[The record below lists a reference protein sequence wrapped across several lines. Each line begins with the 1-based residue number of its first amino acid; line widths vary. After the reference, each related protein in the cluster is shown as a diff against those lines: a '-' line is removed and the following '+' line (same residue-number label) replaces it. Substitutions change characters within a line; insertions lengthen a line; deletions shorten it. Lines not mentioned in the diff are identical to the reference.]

1 MSNDDHAA
9 ERAAMPEAER
19 QDLEWRIGQALD
31 AARTL
36 REANP
41 DLEAVSASLMRRM
54 GATGMCAVLI
64 EHDGKITEVDPWV

>member
-1 MSNDDHAA
+1 MT
-9 ERAAMPEAER
+9 RAQWQEANR
-19 QDLEWRIGQALD
+19 WRRR